1 MRKEKDV
8 IIRPII
14 SEKFTRYNERADR
27 YNAATA
33 GKPRKF
39 GRGEGVHPTRGYQY
53 AFVVNTRANK
63 IEIKK
68 AIQDIFNVSVDS
80 VRVQNYIGKIKYRY
94 TKRKA
99 TSGRVNAYKK
109 AIITVKAGDEIDF
122 YANI

>member
-14 SEKFTRYNERADR
+14 SEKFTRFNDRADR
-27 YNAATA
+27 YNQATA
-33 GKPRKF
+33 GKPRKY
-39 GRGEGVHPTRGYQY
+39 GRGEGVHPHRGYQY
-53 AFVVNTRANK
+53 AFVVDTRANK

-68 AIQDIFNVSVDS
+68 AIQEIFSITVES

-109 AIITVKAGDEIDF
+109 AIITIKPGDEIDF